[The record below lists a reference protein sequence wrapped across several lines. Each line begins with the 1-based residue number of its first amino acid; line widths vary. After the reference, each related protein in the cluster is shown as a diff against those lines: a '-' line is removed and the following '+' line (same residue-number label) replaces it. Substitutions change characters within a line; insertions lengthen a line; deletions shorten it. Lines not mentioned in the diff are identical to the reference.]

1 MTYGQQPHPDAVPPP
16 PPAPGAGGQQDY
28 GTPAGQAPG
37 HGTPGN
43 HYGYGAGMPGQPGYA
58 GWSTAPAVRP
68 GSVTAGSV
76 LAIIG
81 GIVATLLGALLL
93 VLAGVVRDSSAFAGT
108 GLTPEMF
115 VVLGGI
121 VALVGVLVLVFGVM
135 ALRGRYW
142 AAIALTITGGLYV
155 ALAIVS
161 LIQGQGGVLV
171 GIIWIAIS
179 VSLLMSGTSRAWFR
193 AQR

>member
-1 MTYGQQPHPDAVPPP
+1 MTYGQQDAVPPP
-16 PPAPGAGGQQDY
+16 PPSPGQV
-28 GTPAGQAPG
+28 PG
-37 HGTPGN
+37 YGTPGN
-43 HYGYGAGMPGQPGYA
+43 QYGYGASMPGQPGYA

-68 GSVTAGSV
+68 GSVTAGAV

-81 GIVATLLGALLL
+81 GIVAILFGALLL

-115 VVLGGI
+115 VGLGGI
-121 VALVGVLVLVFGVM
+121 VAVVGVLVLVFGIM

-142 AAIALTITGGLYV
+142 AAIALTITGALYV

-161 LIQGQGGVLV
+161 LIGGQGSVLV